1 MQKKEVS
8 LFLKEQ
14 AIKEYGADNVLF
26 KKSGYSHIPDNF
38 YIGVIKD
45 DGSYIERFVSDWDTN
60 SNIDPIY
67 KSEEEN
73 CNYNYFLGCGLKV
86 QSKREAQFLF
96 ETGEI
101 VSEGGI
107 RNKMLCH
114 LRGEFEITPD
124 YFQWDWEW
132 KHFQDLVAKYK

>member
-1 MQKKEVS
+1 MNKIEVAC
-8 LFLKEQ
+8 FLKEE
-14 AIKEYGADNVLF
+14 ATKEYGADNVLF
-26 KKSGYSHIPDNF
+26 NKSGYSHIPDNT

-73 CNYNYFLGCGLKV
+73 CNYSYFLGWGLKV
-86 QSKREAQFLF
+86 QSQKEAKFLF

-101 VSEGGI
+101 VSDGGI
-107 RNKMLCH
+107 RNKMLLN
-114 LRGEFEITPD
+114 LRGESEITSD
-124 YFQWDWEW
+124 SFEWDWEW
-132 KHFQDLVAKYK
+132 KQFQDLIAKYK